1 MMVTLAEWMRPK
13 GRMNCTDSLSLRQSS
28 EDKARIK
35 RRATGLTLD
44 LGANA
49 GAWFSASNFIHLVRD
64 NVVTSLVDRAASG
77 YLSPP
82 DFWNRPDFWIK
93 SRLTIDTAMSVRI
106 AEVSI
111 EHHESGFGIAKS
123 QPRLSWRFA
132 ETDAKNWTQAAYE
145 ITIIRDGV
153 EESYTAKSARSVLV
167 PWPSRPLRSRESALI
182 RVQAIGEDGTT
193 TNWAEASLEV
203 ALLEPTDWSCS
214 MISGP
219 AQDPEAPKPPFR
231 LRKMFSAKSTKNARL
246 YATAFGIYEVTI
258 NGHRVGDQ
266 LLTPGWTSYD
276 HHLNY
281 QTYDVGRYIKVGE
294 NEIIAHVGEGWYA
307 GRLGKTNRNV
317 WGERPA
323 FMGQLE
329 VEGKVLCATDS
340 TWSHLASHVLESEI
354 YNGEVVDTNRLPT
367 IDDALGPAEI
377 LPFPRAQLIS
387 SEAPPVRRV
396 MEIKAIELITTVTGK
411 TILDFGQNLVG
422 HVRINSDLK
431 QGLQLSFRHAEVLE
445 NGELGVR
452 PLRTALARAILK
464 LGGSTKGWEPKF
476 TFFGFR

>member
-1 MMVTLAEWMRPK
+1 M
-13 GRMNCTDSLSLRQSS
+13 C
-28 EDKARIK
+28 
-35 RRATGLTLD
+35 RATGMTLD
-44 LGANA
+44 LGAIA
-49 GAWFSASNFIHLVRD
+49 GAWFSASNFIPLIRGDVA
-64 NVVTSLVDRAASG
+64 TSLIDRAASG
-77 YLSPP
+77 YLPPP
-82 DFWNRPDFWIK
+82 DFWNRTDFWIEF
-93 SRLTIDTAMSVRI
+93 RPTINTNMSVRI
-106 AEVSI
+106 AQVSI

-132 ETDAKNWTQAAYE
+132 ETDAKNWIQAAYE
-145 ITIIRDGV
+145 ITIIRNGV
-153 EESYTAKSARSVLV
+153 EESYTKKSARSVLV

-193 TNWAEASLEV
+193 TPWAEASLEV
-203 ALLEPTDWSCS
+203 ALLKPTDWSCS

-219 AQDPEAPKPPFR
+219 AQDPAMPKRPFR
-231 LRKMFSAKSTKNARL
+231 LRKTFSAQSNKNARL
-246 YATAFGIYEVTI
+246 YATAFGIYEVAI

-276 HHLNY
+276 YHLNY
-281 QTYDVGRYIKVGE
+281 QTYDIGEYIKLGE
-294 NEIIAHVGEGWYA
+294 NEIVAHVAEGWYA

-317 WGERPA
+317 WGERPG
-323 FMGQLE
+323 FMGQ
-329 VEGKVLCATDS
+329 VEIERNVICATDS
-340 TWSHLASHVLESEI
+340 TWSYLASQVIESEI
-354 YNGEVVDTNRLPT
+354 YNGEVVDTTHRST

-377 LPFPRAQLIS
+377 LPFPQAQLIS

-396 MEIKAIELITTVTGK
+396 MEIKPVELIATPTGK

-422 HVRINSDLK
+422 HVRIETDLG
-431 QGLQLSFRHAEVLE
+431 QGSELSFRHAEVLE

>member
-1 MMVTLAEWMRPK
+1 MLLRVSRSGPLGCRPP
-13 GRMNCTDSLSLRQSS
+13 
-28 EDKARIK
+28 
-35 RRATGLTLD
+35 LD
-44 LGANA
+44 
-49 GAWFSASNFIHLVRD
+49 FEIESQ
-64 NVVTSLVDRAASG
+64 
-77 YLSPP
+77 
-82 DFWNRPDFWIK
+82 
-93 SRLTIDTAMSVRI
+93 LTINTTMSVRI
-106 AEVSI
+106 AQISI

-132 ETDAKNWTQAAYE
+132 ETDAKNWIQAAYE

-153 EESYTAKSARSVLV
+153 EKSYTEKSSRSVLV
-167 PWPSRPLRSRESALI
+167 PWPSNPLKSRESALI
-182 RVQAIGEDGTT
+182 RVQAIGEDGTST
-193 TNWAEASLEV
+193 PWAEASLEA
-203 ALLEPTDWSCS
+203 ALLEPNDWSCS

-219 AQDPEAPKPPFR
+219 KQNSAAPKQPFR
-231 LRKMFSAKSTKNARL
+231 LRTTFTAQSAKNARL

-276 HHLNY
+276 YHLNY
-281 QTYDVGRYIKVGE
+281 QTYDIGKYVVVGE
-294 NEIIAHVGEGWYA
+294 NEIIAHVAEGWYA

-323 FMGQLE
+323 FMGQ
-329 VEGKVLCATDS
+329 VEIGGSVTCVTDD

-354 YNGEVVDTNRLPT
+354 YNGEVVDTNSPPT

-396 MEIKAIELITTVTGK
+396 MEIKPIELTTTPSGK

-422 HVRINSDLK
+422 HVKIESDLK
-431 QGLQLSFRHAEVLE
+431 HGLELSFRHAEVLE

-464 LGGSTKGWEPKF
+464 LGGPTRGWEPKF
-476 TFFGFR
+476 TFFGFRQVTSHESMD